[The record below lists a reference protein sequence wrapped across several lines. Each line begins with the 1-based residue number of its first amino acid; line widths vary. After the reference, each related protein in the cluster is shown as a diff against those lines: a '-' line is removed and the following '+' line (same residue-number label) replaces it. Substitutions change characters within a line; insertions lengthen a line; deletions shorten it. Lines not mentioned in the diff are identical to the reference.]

1 MSSYLSSREDA
12 VLETLLPQ
20 LEAEGFE
27 VFVHPSRAMLPVFLN
42 AYQPDA
48 IAVKGD
54 RKVAI
59 EVTSTG
65 ASKKKVEYLSKLFS
79 EHADWELRIVY
90 APPRTNDE
98 IIPVASTEVIEQHL
112 VRIEHAFDVMGP
124 ASALLTAWAVFE
136 AAARS
141 LIPLDLERPQ
151 APARLLQT
159 LASNGYV
166 TPDEAA
172 MLHRLGQIRNGV
184 AHGRLDITP
193 TRDQVEGLIDVTRTL
208 LRLDRDQV

>member
-1 MSSYLSSREDA
+1 MSSYSSSREEA

-42 AYQPDA
+42 TYQPDA
-48 IAVKGD
+48 IALKGD

-59 EVTSTG
+59 EVTSPTG
-65 ASKKKVEYLSKLFS
+65 ESQKKVEYLSKLFS

-98 IIPVASTEVIEQHL
+98 IIPVASAEVIEEHL

-141 LIPLDLERPQ
+141 LIPVDLERPQ

-172 MLHRLGQIRNGV
+172 MLRRLGQIRNGV

-193 TRDQVEGLIDVTRTL
+193 TREQVEGLIDVTRTL
-208 LRLDRDQV
+208 LRLD